1 MSSPISIG
9 QASLNT
15 RPHALYRFFNSTD
28 VLLYVGITVDP
39 GARFKKHGGDKP
51 WWGQVDRISIEHFA
65 TRTEALEA
73 ERKAIKEEKPL
84 HNVVH
89 NEFVQADGR
98 SDTRRDLALEL
109 LHTYV
114 GEPPGSASYEL
125 ALSEVH
131 REASETGAALESDEV
146 EVLKRIVDTRFG
158 ELHSYRWAV
167 RDIFTAIPD
176 ERLEH
181 YRALEIQEWNKEFG
195 DEYSIAAD
203 HLDHSAIR
211 RVAADIAWQ
220 SLASASAEDRERFLD
235 FAKSRTSLGYHF
247 VTLHAYAYYKAHLK
261 GQLNEMVRA
270 EDEQRNPPPGE
281 EVPF

>member
-51 WWGQVDRISIEHFA
+51 WWGQVDRIGIEHFA
-65 TRTEALEA
+65 TRADALDA

-89 NEFVQADGR
+89 NEFVPADGR

-109 LHTYV
+109 LHTFV
-114 GEPPGSASYEL
+114 GEPPGSPGYDMAL
-125 ALSEVH
+125 AGL
-131 REASETGAALESDEV
+131 REEAEESGNAMESDEV

-158 ELHSYRWAV
+158 ELHSYRRATQ
-167 RDIFTAIPD
+167 DILDAIPD
-176 ERLEH
+176 ERIEH
-181 YRALEIQEWNKEFG
+181 YRALEIEEWDEEFEG
-195 DEYSIAAD
+195 EYPIATD
-203 HLDHSAIR
+203 YLDHSVIR
-211 RVAADIAWQ
+211 RVAADLAWQ
-220 SLASASAEDRERFLD
+220 GLASAPAEERERFLN
-235 FAKSRTSLGYHF
+235 FAKSRTELGYRF
-247 VTLHAYAYYKAHLK
+247 VILHAYTYYKAHLT
-261 GQLNEMVRA
+261 GQLDEMVRA